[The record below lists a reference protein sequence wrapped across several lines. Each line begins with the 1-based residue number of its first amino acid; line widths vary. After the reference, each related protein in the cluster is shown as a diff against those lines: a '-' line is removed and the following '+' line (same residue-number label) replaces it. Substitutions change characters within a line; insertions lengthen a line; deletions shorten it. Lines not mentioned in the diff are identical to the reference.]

1 MNYTTLFYVFTFLF
15 NSIACFSLHDFK
27 SIQRAMLEAPF
38 PSNNGRIVIRQSG
51 PGFESVQIKEISPS
65 SSSED
70 NIDIDFPRLV
80 DPSPL
85 IGGRLFNMRPKMV
98 VISKHHLK
106 GSRMPRSIFDSL
118 GEENDESKKEESEN
132 KNKGIN
138 DWKKVGSVF
147 SKIIKDFFSFDKPKK
162 DNSTESMKIKIIDN
176 SQKYDTNSTN
186 NTNITE
192 NENNSNVSNSTN
204 STTNEKIKIENKIQ
218 IPQVGVNMTSHSIDS
233 INEKKSNTC
242 IFILFSIVIFFIIIL
257 IVRYFLSKDHQ
268 TEDSNIFSIN
278 SNDDEVRRAKL
289 NKLK

>member
-1 MNYTTLFYVFTFLF
+1 
-15 NSIACFSLHDFK
+15 
-27 SIQRAMLEAPF
+27 MLEAPF

-65 SSSED
+65 SSGED

-118 GEENDESKKEESEN
+118 GEEKNDEKIEESEN
-132 KNKGIN
+132 KNKGVS

-147 SKIIKDFFSFDKPKK
+147 SKIIKDLFSFDKPKK
-162 DNSTESMKIKIIDN
+162 DNSTESMKIKIVDN
-176 SQKYDTNSTN
+176 SQKYDANSTN

-192 NENNSNVSNSTN
+192 NANNSSTN
-204 STTNEKIKIENKIQ
+204 STTKEKIKIENKIQ
-218 IPQVGVNMTSHSIDS
+218 IPEVGVNLTSPSVDS
-233 INEKKSNTC
+233 INEKKSNTF
-242 IFILFSIVIFFIIIL
+242 IFILFSIVIFFIILL
-257 IVRYFLSKDHQ
+257 IVRYFLSKEHQ